1 MTKRILSLLMLVA
14 ALFVTSG
21 HAQSVDPNA
30 IVRLSTVSPLHGT
43 DTLEVGQLINFRI
56 TYTNNTATAILGAST
71 GFQVYSPTGATWDT
85 TIMTNLG
92 TITGGT
98 GGMWDGGIFA
108 NHFSADG
115 MGADTVGFGGYSIF
129 GTGVAPG
136 FTGEVVNIQI
146 GPIPAEFHGGTICL
160 DSSFYRPTNEWV
172 WSDEG
177 AGYYPVW
184 DGPHCYTIFDPNAP
198 SGANLVVTPDTL
210 NFSATEGG
218 SNPAAQAISITSDG
232 TPLNI
237 SSITDDQ
244 GWLSVAP
251 TSGTTPLNPSASINI
266 TGLPAGNY
274 SATITVNSPDA
285 QNSPQTV
292 IVNLTVA
299 AAPISNLIVAP
310 DSLAFTAQEGGSNPA
325 AQSLTITSDN
335 AVLNFNVND
344 DQPWISFAPPQGQT
358 PNAVNISVDITG
370 LPDGVYVGSVT
381 IASAEADNSPVVV
394 PVTLT
399 ITAAPSNI
407 SFEPTTINFNAV
419 AGGPAPDDQTVDVTS
434 DNDPL
439 TFTVTD
445 TIINGLVDWISVT
458 PTSGTTPQTL
468 TIHADPTGLTPGFYE
483 ANVYFDAPGAANNGL
498 STLYVSMFVAEAS
511 EPIITNVNPN
521 STCAPNSGTE
531 TVTLSITA
539 VNTTFTSGVD
549 SVHLVGGTTI
559 AGTNINVVDDTHL
572 SADFEIAAGTSGA
585 FALSVW
591 GNGGDATLAS
601 AFTVNAPSD
610 LIVDPGTLAFSY
622 TIGDPAPASQSF
634 DISAVGSAVNF
645 TISGFDD
652 WYNLSASSGTTPA
665 TVNVT
670 INPTGLDVG
679 DYTDTITV
687 SGGCTTGDEIV
698 IITLTVNPPP
708 PGELVLTPSA
718 LNFSATEGG
727 SNPGD
732 QFVNLTSS
740 DGSTLDWSLAHTATW
755 STLGAT
761 SGNTPESVSVSVDI
775 TGLTAG
781 TYVDT
786 IVATSATASNDPLTT
801 FVTLT
806 VSPDLGENSL
816 VVGTAPAVPGASI
829 VVPVNFT
836 NGCDFVGA
844 SFGLEWSSEYLTLD
858 EVSFTGSRV
867 EGLTTKNA
875 VIDNGANTVYFT
887 LEAADVS
894 EYVAPGSGLLASL
907 TFTVSPMAVPGSY
920 SIDIYTS
927 GDTSTLPFIVD
938 CGEGPVAIIPA
949 MTAGSVVVDEQAN
962 FTCGYVVDNNG
973 DPIEGATVELW
984 ADFPFGSPAY
994 TTTTDPTGYYSFSEF
1009 SINPFDLY
1017 AYKDSYYPDKEENLN
1032 YGCYGTLLTLHPLQ
1046 TITPTFEW
1054 VNFYCGSNTYM
1065 DAPLPVGSVIEAMDP
1080 NGVLCG
1086 RWVVTVAG
1094 KYGFMP
1100 VYRDDPFSEGVDE
1113 GAEPG
1118 DNIAFYVNGVL
1129 ATANGATTWTQ
1140 NGDAFEV
1147 CLDAGNA
1154 AVKTC
1159 ALEAGWNLVS
1169 WNLDTESDELEAVLA
1184 SLGDNVELVM
1194 GFEEGGLTY
1203 DPALPD
1209 FSTLWTVDHFS
1220 GYWIKL
1226 TEAATLEITG
1236 MSVPT
1241 TTPIPVTA
1249 GWNLVSYLPEDTRM
1263 VEEALAS
1270 LDGNLLVA
1278 LGYEGAGLVYQP
1290 GQGDF
1295 NTLEE
1300 LMACHGYWVK
1310 VAQDAD
1316 LVYDGMEMSAT
1327 KHEVIASHAS
1337 AKNAQ
1342 GITPTRAWVNM
1353 YSRNL
1358 TLDGQTVGAGV
1369 EVSAYAL
1376 DGTKIGSFSMKESG
1390 KFGFMPVYAD
1400 DETTG
1405 EVEGVKRGEQFTISV
1420 NGVATNETFTW
1431 AQNGDKIEISALTA
1445 KSTGSSLPKNF
1456 ALNQNYPN
1464 PFNPKTRISF
1474 SLPNASEYKLAIYNI
1489 TGQKVHEVSGKGVEG
1504 LNELDWDATQQ
1515 ASGVYFYRLTAGAY
1529 SDTKKMTFLK

>member
-1 MTKRILSLLMLVA
+1 MTKRILSLLTLVI

-30 IVRLSTVSPLHGT
+30 IVQLASVSPLHGT

-56 TYTNNTATAILGAST
+56 SYTNNTATAILGAST
-71 GFQVYSPTGATWDT
+71 GFQIYSPSGATWDT
-85 TIMTNLG
+85 TIMTSTG
-92 TITGGT
+92 VITGGQS
-98 GGMWDGGIFA
+98 GMWDGGIFA

-115 MGADTVGFGGYSIF
+115 IGADTVGFGGYSIF

-184 DGPHCYTIFDPNAP
+184 DGPHCYTIFDPNATA
-198 SGANLVVTPDTL
+198 GANLVVTPDTL
-210 NFSATEGG
+210 NFSATAGG
-218 SNPAAQAISITSDG
+218 ANPAAQAIAITSDG
-232 TPLNI
+232 TPLTI
-237 SSITDDQ
+237 TSITDNQ
-244 GWLSVAP
+244 PWLSVAP
-251 TSGTTPLNPSASINI
+251 TSGSTPLNPNASVDI
-266 TGLPAGNY
+266 TGLAAGSY
-274 SATITVNSPDA
+274 AATITINSSDA
-285 QNSPQTV
+285 QNSPQLV
-292 IVNLTVA
+292 VVNLTVA

-310 DSLAFTAQEGGSNPA
+310 DSLAFTAQEGGSNPV
-325 AQSLTITSDN
+325 AQALNITSDN
-335 AVLNFNVND
+335 LVLNFNVSD

-358 PNAVNISVDITG
+358 PNSVNVSVDITG
-370 LPDGVYVGSVT
+370 LPDGVYVGTVK
-381 IASAEADNSPVVV
+381 IASAQAENDSVLV

-399 ITAAPSNI
+399 ITPAPSSLVVDPTSLSFNGVEGGAAPAEQNI
-407 SFEPTTINFNAV
+407 SINSDNDPLSFQISDDADWLSVSSTSGTTPFNPAV
-419 AGGPAPDDQTVDVTS
+419 SVDQAGLADGIYTATITISSAGADNSPQTVDVT
-434 DNDPL
+434 
-439 TFTVTD
+439 FTVTAANEPAITD
-445 TIINGLVDWISVT
+445 VT
-458 PTSGTTPQTL
+458 PTS
-468 TIHADPTGLTPGFYE
+468 
-483 ANVYFDAPGAANNGL
+483 
-498 STLYVSMFVAEAS
+498 
-511 EPIITNVNPN
+511 
-521 STCAPNSGTE
+521 TCAPASGTK
-531 TVTLSITA
+531 TVTLSVTA
-539 VNTTFTSGVD
+539 VNTTFTGSVD
-549 SVHLVGGTTI
+549 SIHLVGGTTI

-591 GNGGDATLAS
+591 GDGNDATLAS

-610 LIVDPGTLAFSY
+610 VIVDPGSLAFTY
-622 TIGDPAPASQSF
+622 TIGDAVPASQSF

-645 TISGFDD
+645 TISGNDAWVD
-652 WYNLSASSGTTPA
+652 LSASAGTTPA
-665 TVNVT
+665 TINVT
-670 INPTGLDVG
+670 VDPTGLGAG
-679 DYTDTITV
+679 DYTDTLTV
-687 SGGCTTGDEIV
+687 SGGDCTTGDEIV
-698 IITLTVNPPP
+698 IVTLTVNPAPAAQLHISP
-708 PGELVLTPSA
+708 ATLDFT
-718 LNFSATEGG
+718 ATEGG
-727 SNPGD
+727 SNPANRM
-732 QFVNLTSS
+732 VVVSSS
-740 DGSTLDWSLAHTATW
+740 DGSALDYSLANAASW
-755 STLGAT
+755 LSLAPT
-761 SGNTPESVSVSVDI
+761 SGTTPESVTVSVDI

-781 TYVDT
+781 VYVDT
-786 IVATSATASNDPLTT
+786 IVATSATAENDPVASV
-801 FVTLT
+801 VTLT
-806 VSPDLGENSL
+806 VSPDLGDNTL

-829 VVPVNFT
+829 VVPVNFS

-858 EVSFTGSRV
+858 EVSFVGSRV

-875 VIDNGANTVYFT
+875 VIDNDANTVYLT
-887 LEAADVS
+887 LAAANET
-894 EYVAPGSGLLASL
+894 EYVAPGSGLMASL
-907 TFTVSPMAVPGSY
+907 TFTVSPLAVPGSY
-920 SIDIYTS
+920 SIDIYTT
-927 GDTSTLPFIVD
+927 GDTSTLAFTLD
-938 CGEGPVAIIPA
+938 CGDGVVAVNPA

-984 ADFPFGSPAY
+984 ADFPYGTAAL

-1009 SINPFDLY
+1009 NINPFDLY
-1017 AYKDSYYPDKEENLN
+1017 AYKDGYYPDKEENLN
-1032 YGCYGTLLTLHPLQ
+1032 YGCYGTLFTLNPLQ
-1046 TITPTFEW
+1046 DITPTFEW

-1086 RWVVTVAG
+1086 RWVVTEAG

-1100 VYRDDPFSEGVDE
+1100 VYRDDPFSEEDE
-1113 GAEPG
+1113 GALPG
-1118 DNIAFYVNGVL
+1118 DNITFYVNGVL
-1129 ATANGATTWTQ
+1129 AEASGATVWTQ

-1169 WNLDTESDELEAVLA
+1169 WNLDTESDELEEVLA

-1249 GWNLVSYLPEDTRM
+1249 GWNLVSYLPEDTRPT
-1263 VEEALAS
+1263 EEALAS
-1270 LDGNLLVA
+1270 LDSNLLVA

-1290 GQGDF
+1290 GEGDF

-1310 VAQDAD
+1310 VASDD
-1316 LVYDGMEMSAT
+1316 ELVYDGMEMST
-1327 KHEVIASHAS
+1327 IKHDIVASNAS

-1369 EVSAYAL
+1369 EVSAYSL

-1405 EVEGVKRGEQFTISV
+1405 EVEGVKRGEQFTLSV

-1431 AQNGDKIEISALTA
+1431 AQNGDKVEISALTA
-1445 KSTGSSLPKNF
+1445 KSSGSSLPKNF

-1474 SLPNASEYKLAIYNI
+1474 SLPSASEYKLAIYNI
-1489 TGQKVHEVSGKGVEG
+1489 TGQKVHEVSGKGIEG
-1504 LNELDWDATQQ
+1504 INELDWDATQQ
-1515 ASGVYFYRLTAGAY
+1515 ASGIYFYRLTAGSY